1 MGEIV
6 NKIAEAAFDW
16 QRPIAWIRINIG
28 YMLVEITDLAKQG
41 DSVTDIEALLSKFN
55 DKFAIFSQAELNV
68 FIAAR
73 EAEVDKSLVPNL
85 NTALE
90 VMVKSFSPWLDEFH
104 NLVTKR
110 RKDPPDR
117 ALVLLHSCGGE
128 IFNAHKT
135 FVDFVND
142 YRNRN
147 AIG

>member
-6 NKIAEAAFDW
+6 NKIAEAAFGW
-16 QRPIAWIRINIG
+16 QRPITWIRINIG

-41 DSVTDIEALLSKFN
+41 DSVTDIEDLLSKFN
-55 DKFAIFSQAELNV
+55 DKFAIFSQAELSV
-68 FIAAR
+68 FMAAR

-90 VMVKSFSPWLDEFH
+90 VMVKSFSPWLDEYH

-142 YRNRN
+142 YRNRI